1 MRGGAGGDV
10 YLPCLA
16 YLLTARTRT
25 DYNKPGKTKNEQLK
39 QPDTAQEMNLEKVE
53 LELDQMEQASGG
65 LDNGNSE
72 GRRNNQSD
80 HQIVV

>member
-1 MRGGAGGDV
+1 MEA
-10 YLPCLA
+10 
-16 YLLTARTRT
+16 
-25 DYNKPGKTKNEQLK
+25 KNEQLK